1 MSQKWCQNFSTLL
14 YITTKVIW
22 KKNFKPILHL
32 FYIALAKKIFFW
44 FFAKNADFKFFT
56 FSAARKNVF
65 RVNFELKVRIM
76 VIFKNFQFHIQILKY
91 SCCNFQK
98 FLEISWNFT
107 SWNIN
112 LTNSFLTQHEITW
125 DRSGLGRIE
134 LGLGLGELGS
144 GWVWLSLG
152 CVDLCWLEF
161 GLGWVGFS
169 LSWIWLTFAWV

>member
-14 YITTKVIW
+14 YITAMVIW

-44 FFAKNADFKFFT
+44 FFAKNADFKFLT
-56 FSAARKNVF
+56 FPAARKNVF

-91 SCCNFQK
+91 
-98 FLEISWNFT
+98 
-107 SWNIN
+107 
-112 LTNSFLTQHEITW
+112 EITW

-161 GLGWVGFS
+161 GLGWVGFG
-169 LSWIWLTFAWV
+169 LSWIWLTLVELS